1 MSKEDFGMNK
11 PLKFYSFRI
20 IDGIWQDVAGSGD
33 VLADVLSEYGI
44 VIDDRAQF
52 CRLID
57 LERQIIIVYRAY
69 GVLKIEL
76 TVNKLH

>member
-1 MSKEDFGMNK
+1 MNK

-20 IDGIWQDVAGSGD
+20 IDGIWRDVAGTGD

-44 VIDDRAQF
+44 LIDDRAQF

-57 LERQIIIVYRAY
+57 NERQLIIVYRAY
-69 GVLKIEL
+69 GALKIEL
-76 TVNKLH
+76 TVNKMS